1 MMRLHHQDS
10 RRAHWTIDIADHHDG
25 ELQRRIPVDYNGP
38 GDSAE
43 WIEEL
48 PTAVGTAQPT
58 LANFG
63 SATFT
68 NMSYNPANPAPP
80 SCRRST

>member
-1 MMRLHHQDS
+1 MT
-10 RRAHWTIDIADHHDG
+10 TIHST
-25 ELQRRIPVDYNGP
+25 YNGP

-48 PTAVGTAQPT
+48 PTAVGAAQPT

-68 NMSYNPANPAPP
+68 NMSATTTIPDAP
-80 SCRRST
+80 RRSPR